1 MQESNRN
8 GVVLMKVSKI
18 AGINFRPTNK
28 KMEKAKIAA
37 EKSGI
42 LPKEM
47 PIEKKIYIES
57 QADTFER
64 IKDSIQLSI
73 DNMRGNR

>member
-1 MQESNRN
+1 
-8 GVVLMKVSKI
+8 MKVSKI
-18 AGINFRPTNK
+18 AGMNFRPTNK
-28 KMEKAKIAA
+28 KMEKAKMTA
-37 EKSGI
+37 EKVGI

-57 QADTFER
+57 EADTFER

-73 DNMRGNR
+73 DNMRGNK